1 MKAGEPS
8 LFNKVGKLLAPPLS
22 FIVANPVTANFTNLL
37 EAYLSIL
44 LGKGAGTGWAIDA
57 EIAAVKF
64 ATSRSNAILFD
75 CRS

>member
-1 MKAGEPS
+1 MKVSDPS
-8 LFNKVGKLLAPPLS
+8 LFNKVGKLLAAPLS
-22 FIVANPVTANFTNLL
+22 FILANSVTANFTTLL